1 MRPLYLVLMSIL
13 CFGTAYSQQSFPNDT
28 SGNAYTE
35 ALSKS
40 YPVRNELFLA
50 DLKTKT
56 TDKKLLKHY
65 QQSYKEIFRGM
76 NEVIKEGQMIYTPAI
91 SLLLEELLHE
101 IKIKNPSIPQDIQVF
116 LLREDLPNAVT
127 MGDNNI
133 FVNTG
138 LFYYMDNEDQ
148 LAGILSHE
156 VAHLLLSHALKG
168 IRYNYEQ
175 DKESATKA
183 KALQGVEARK
193 AEHAFELLRNSIYR
207 ESKMRRDFEL
217 QADSVGYVLFK
228 NTRFRHIAYIEALK
242 NIEHCDTVFP
252 GTLAVESY
260 RKFFD
265 MPTQKYNDKWLAA
278 EDFSSYNY
286 TSFTKKLDK
295 DSVSSHPEITER
307 IQHLK
312 SSFTELA
319 LQEKAVKPTSGGF
332 NKIRLVADSM
342 RMPNYFFNER
352 YGEVIYASLICLQK
366 NPGDPYYINW
376 LAKGLQKIYEGR
388 RDYKL
393 NKYLD
398 RVSPKTQP
406 ESYIRFLNFMWNLNL
421 DEIKNIAAFYNTENK

>member
-1 MRPLYLVLMSIL
+1 MLLGSIL
-13 CFGTAYSQQSFPNDT
+13 CFGTVYSQQSFPDDT

-40 YPVRNELFLA
+40 YPVMNELFLA
-50 DLKTKT
+50 DLKAKT

-65 QQSYKEIFRGM
+65 QASYKEIFKGM
-76 NEVIKEGQMIYTPAI
+76 NEVIKEGQMIYSPGL
-91 SLLLEELLHE
+91 SVLLEELLLE
-101 IKIKNPSIPQDIQVF
+101 IKAKNPSIPQDIQVF

-133 FVNTG
+133 FVNMG

-148 LAGILSHE
+148 VAGVLSHE
-156 VAHLLLSHALKG
+156 VAHLILSHALKG

-175 DKESATKA
+175 DKESATKV

-193 AEHAFELLRNSIYR
+193 TERAFDLLRSSIYKEGR
-207 ESKMRRDFEL
+207 MRRDFEL
-217 QADSVGYVLFK
+217 QADSMGYALFK
-228 NTRFRHIAYIEALK
+228 NTGYNHIAFVEALE
-242 NIEHCDTVFP
+242 NIQHYDTVFP
-252 GTLAVESY
+252 GNLAVESY

-265 MPTQKYNDKWLAA
+265 LPTQKYNDKWLVA

-286 TSFTKKLDK
+286 ESFTKKLDK

-312 SSFTELA
+312 ASFPELS
-319 LQEKAVKPTSGGF
+319 LQEKGSRSGIGTF
-332 NKIRLVADSM
+332 SKIRSAADSM
-342 RMPNYFFNER
+342 RVPNYFFNER
-352 YGEVIYASLICLQK
+352 YGEVIYASLISLQK
-366 NPGDPYYINW
+366 NPGDQYYRLW
-376 LAKGLQKIYEGR
+376 LAKGLQKIYEAR

-398 RVSPKTQP
+398 RVSPKNQP
-406 ESYIRFLNFMWNLNL
+406 ESYIRFLNFMWNLSL
-421 DEIKNIAAFYNTENK
+421 DELKNIADFYNTEK